1 MESQGGNWLECRDT
15 RLQLGKRTIIMGILN
30 ITPDSFSDG
39 GAYADIDAAV
49 ARATQMAE
57 EGADIIDV
65 GGESTRPGATA
76 VSEQEELRRV
86 IPVIKAISR
95 AVPLPLS
102 IDTYK
107 ANVAREALA
116 AGAHIINDIWG
127 CKKDSDM
134 ARVAADSGCPI
145 VLMHNRRE
153 PVYEGDLL
161 AHMLD
166 DLQQSVQL
174 ALEAGVAASQI
185 VLDPGIGFGKTVEH
199 NLEAMG
205 RLGELRQ
212 LGYPLLLGTSRK
224 SFIYKTLGLPAS
236 DVVEGTAAT
245 VALGIAQGCEI
256 MRVHDVRQMKRVALM
271 CDAIVRREG

>member
-1 MESQGGNWLECRDT
+1 MNNPHYALDCRGATLE
-15 RLQLGKRTIIMGILN
+15 LGRRTIIMGILN

-49 ARATQMAE
+49 ARAVQMAE

-65 GGESTRPGATA
+65 GGESTRPGAAA
-76 VSEQEELRRV
+76 VPEEEELRRV
-86 IPVIKAISR
+86 IPVIQAVSR
-95 AVPLPLS
+95 AVRLPVS
-102 IDTYK
+102 VDTYK
-107 ANVAREALA
+107 AEVARQALA
-116 AGAHIINDIWG
+116 AGAHMINDIWG
-127 CKKDSDM
+127 CKKDNGM

-153 PVYEGDLL
+153 PVYSGDLI
-161 AHMLD
+161 ADMLD
-166 DLQQSVQL
+166 DLRESAMLAQQ
-174 ALEAGVAASQI
+174 AGVAASQI
-185 VLDPGIGFGKTVEH
+185 ILDPGIGFGKTLEH

-224 SFIYKTLGLPAS
+224 SVIYKTLGLPAN

-245 VALGIAQGCEI
+245 VALGIAQGCDI

-271 CDAIVRREG
+271 SDAIVRREA